1 MKKNVKQQ
9 SFEVPNI
16 TLSFL
21 VEELRGTL
29 EKAFVSKAQDLEQ
42 GWIKLKL
49 STKKGTASLII
60 TPIALFLSEY
70 RLDAKRQSSGFGAF
84 LNSRLKNKRIDSLK
98 QWKNERI
105 IVLEI
110 GGFLLVI
117 ELFGEGNSVLL
128 DKDNRIVMQKLKRE
142 WGVRSIKKGQLYEF
156 PPERGFN
163 PVQLKEGEFI
173 EMLKNSNTDLIHAIV
188 KGVNIAPIVAEEI
201 LHNLKITKTT
211 MAKTLSEKKARELC
225 KKIREMYSTI
235 DVKKEQTTLVEF
247 KGKKTVLPFRP
258 LLAESN
264 CLKEFE
270 SVNSAINSLVIL
282 GAFPKQGKTEK
293 RASIERTLSEQ
304 KKALEKALYSAAQ
317 NKKKAEAIYAHYP
330 TLQSAIIAIKN
341 THEKTKGK
349 KGVMYKRVFGA
360 VRVKNVDFRKSKA
373 VFEIN

>member
-128 DKDNRIVMQKLKRE
+128 DKDN
-142 WGVRSIKKGQLYEF
+142 
-156 PPERGFN
+156 
-163 PVQLKEGEFI
+163 
-173 EMLKNSNTDLIHAIV
+173 
-188 KGVNIAPIVAEEI
+188 
-201 LHNLKITKTT
+201 
-211 MAKTLSEKKARELC
+211 
-225 KKIREMYSTI
+225 
-235 DVKKEQTTLVEF
+235 
-247 KGKKTVLPFRP
+247 
-258 LLAESN
+258 
-264 CLKEFE
+264 
-270 SVNSAINSLVIL
+270 SV
-282 GAFPKQGKTEK
+282 
-293 RASIERTLSEQ
+293 
-304 KKALEKALYSAAQ
+304 
-317 NKKKAEAIYAHYP
+317 
-330 TLQSAIIAIKN
+330 
-341 THEKTKGK
+341 
-349 KGVMYKRVFGA
+349 
-360 VRVKNVDFRKSKA
+360 
-373 VFEIN
+373 